1 MISTLLNN
9 LKRKPK
15 TPELNLKELL
25 EYLKHSNETTAEVLK
40 KLTEKK
46 IYQQTTIYMYNMD
59 DIDNSNMSIE
69 EKIAFLNRVIRLAK
83 QKRKILVGERD
94 GNKK

>member
-1 MISTLLNN
+1 MISLLFKN
-9 LKRKPK
+9 KSKPK
-15 TPELNLKELL
+15 IPEINIKDLL

-46 IYQQTTIYMYNMD
+46 IYQQTIYMYNMD

-69 EKIAFLNRVIRLAK
+69 EKITLLNRVIRLAK

>member
-1 MISTLLNN
+1 MISILLNN

-46 IYQQTTIYMYNMD
+46 IYQQTIYMYNID

-69 EKIAFLNRVIRLAK
+69 EKITFLNRVIRLAK

-94 GNKK
+94 GNKE

>member
-1 MISTLLNN
+1 MISILLNN

-15 TPELNLKELL
+15 TPELNLKEHL

-46 IYQQTTIYMYNMD
+46 IYQQTIYMYNID

-69 EKIAFLNRVIRLAK
+69 EKITFLNRVIRLAK

-94 GNKK
+94 GNKE